1 MRRWAPLGVFL
12 ALAAATGV
20 ALLPLCGALHR
31 CGCRVP
37 WEGGRSRCN
46 VHNLQG
52 PHCPWCEYEALGG
65 LATAGT
71 IGGQGLVFLWVR
83 RRSGSTGRG
92 ALAAIGALPFTLL
105 ASGAAAWLLTDY
117 PHFVL
122 ENARE
127 RLGVPKGPLHCV
139 VAGPRAGMACCPG
152 ERSE

>member
-1 MRRWAPLGVFL
+1 MFL
-12 ALAAATGV
+12 ALSAVTGV

-31 CGCRVP
+31 CGCQAP

-46 VHNLQG
+46 VHNPQG

-92 ALAAIGALPFTLL
+92 ALAAVVALPFTLL

-152 ERSE
+152 ENPFRAGRP